1 MKNFTILI
9 GFFFCSS
16 SMGISQ
22 NLDLDESDITINL
35 EEEVGQRISWTFRD
49 GIFRS
54 TVGKITGINNTQSG
68 FLGLSIDGARNISI
82 ISDNIEFRADNIS
95 TDESYSDFA
104 FIHESGSSAAHGVT
118 FRNVGVNNNYW
129 TFYTL
134 DGTGNLS
141 LTRNGTVVG
150 TFASDGVYTGSDNK
164 LKENIKPLK
173 KVLPRLLNLTA
184 NKYDY
189 IGSDNHKKSIG
200 FIAQDVNKY
209 FPELVLDDP
218 MDDGEV
224 LMQLN
229 YAGFGVLAI
238 KAIQEQQDQIASQ
251 QLKISSQEKRIEIQ
265 DQTIVSMQS
274 QMKDLLLRISALED
288 E

>member
-9 GFFFCSS
+9 WFFFCATSL
-16 SMGISQ
+16 GLSQ
-22 NLDLDESDITINL
+22 NMDLDESDITINL

-49 GIFRS
+49 GAFRS

-68 FLGLSIDGARNISI
+68 FLGLSINGARNISMI
-82 ISDNIEFRADNIS
+82 TDKIEFRTDNMS
-95 TDESYSDFA
+95 TEESYSDFA
-104 FIHESGSSAAHGVT
+104 FVHESGSSAAHGIT

-150 TFASDGVYTGSDNK
+150 TFAPDGVYTGSDKK
-164 LKENIKPLK
+164 LKKNIKPLK
-173 KVLPRLLNLTA
+173 KVLHRLLNLTP
-184 NKYDY
+184 NEYNY

-200 FIAQDVNKY
+200 FIAQDVDKY
-209 FPELVLDDP
+209 FPELVLDNP

-238 KAIQEQQDQIASQ
+238 KAIQEQQVQIASQ
-251 QLKISSQEKRIEIQ
+251 QLMMISHEKRIEMQ
-265 DQTIVSMQS
+265 DQTIVSMQT
-274 QMKDLLLRISALED
+274 QMRDLLERISALED
-288 E
+288 Q